1 MAGVADAQPNMPYQ
15 YRREPLTPDQAT
27 RLANAC
33 ETPIERLV
41 VWTLLDTG
49 LRLRELASITRETI
63 DWQGQRLRVHG
74 KGGPYGSRSK
84 VRVIPLTPRVRALL
98 EPYFALHDA
107 LEIGP
112 KTIQRIV
119 TRVANRAGLPR
130 TPNGKRITPHTLR
143 HTFAAT
149 CIQQKSISLPAL
161 QRLLGHDHLETTAIY
176 LNLSPEHVIDEF
188 RAKW

>member
-1 MAGVADAQPNMPYQ
+1 MPYQ

-33 ETPIERLV
+33 TTPEDRLV

-49 LRLRELASITRETI
+49 LRLRELAGLTREMI
-63 DWQGQRLRVHG
+63 DWQGQRVRVHG

-107 LEIGP
+107 FDIGP
-112 KTIQRIV
+112 KTIQRTV
-119 TRVANRAGLPR
+119 TRVANRAALR
-130 TPNGKRITPHTLR
+130 RSPNGKPITPHTLR
-143 HTFAAT
+143 
-149 CIQQKSISLPAL
+149 
-161 QRLLGHDHLETTAIY
+161 
-176 LNLSPEHVIDEF
+176 
-188 RAKW
+188 